1 MEITNA
7 YNIPDVFMRYAKLD
21 KYSKGDSDI
30 SVTTL
35 IDSPRIARLREQ
47 HKDSMTKDLSDMT
60 YALLGT
66 AVHGILESS
75 QPKDGETYEERLYA
89 TMFDT
94 TLSGA
99 IDVQKIEPDGSVLI
113 QDYKVCSVW
122 AVMGDK
128 PEWEHQLNCYAWLVE
143 KVKERPVSK
152 LQIVAILRDW
162 SRNKAEYDA
171 SYPQA
176 NVVVVD
182 VPLWEF
188 IDRQAYIERRVLAH
202 QNRQEDA
209 FSDDL
214 PFCSDAERWA
224 KPDQYAV
231 MKSGRKSAVKIFDD
245 VREAELFI
253 KNHKSAGA
261 LSIDLRRG
269 EFTRCEKNYCGVA
282 DYCSQHKGS
291 TK

>member
-7 YNIPDVFMRYAKLD
+7 YNIPDVFMRYAQLD
-21 KYSKGDSDI
+21 QYSKGASDL

-99 IDVQKIEPDGSVLI
+99 IDVQRIEPDGSVLI

-182 VPLWEF
+182 VPLWDF
-188 IDRQAYIERRVLAH
+188 IERQAYIERRVLAH

-253 KNHKSAGA
+253 KNHKSADA